1 MAAGGCMITL
11 IVFVVIPLIV
21 LVIALLMVEPSMGIG
36 ALLAF
41 VLAGWIFWAMFKRT

>member
-41 VLAGWIFWAMFKRT
+41 VLVGWIFWAIYKRT